1 MKKTIDFIAEYQKEL
16 QEFQQSKGKEPTNL
30 EWERFNLTSALVDAQ
45 ESQFK
50 KSKSQEKIYQLEHI
64 FYPCLCDIAKTQ
76 GGRVE
81 LEIDDET
88 FFAQLVYIGY
98 GLTLNNIL
106 CTELSD
112 FSAAMSAAEDVF
124 ISVEERGIK
133 IQFIFHLYDKVQVAD
148 HSAQIAKIKQ
158 EIQFHHLKKKNGSC

>member
-88 FFAQLVYIGY
+88 FFAQLVYQ
-98 GLTLNNIL
+98 
-106 CTELSD
+106 
-112 FSAAMSAAEDVF
+112 AMMRTGRLHPSLKCRLPF
-124 ISVEERGIK
+124 CRG
-133 IQFIFHLYDKVQVAD
+133 QVLD
-148 HSAQIAKIKQ
+148 R
-158 EIQFHHLKKKNGSC
+158 